1 MSAGKIASARPAPVV
16 GDGRSAHEEEA
27 LPVVT
32 KVAPFP
38 LAVLPALVQVFV
50 NEVAEAMAS
59 DVDFVAVGALAVAS
73 AALGSTRCVEAR
85 KGHMEH
91 GNLIVVALGE
101 PGTKKTPALK
111 KAMAPLFEAE
121 QRVRA
126 EHQRRMRDEPGN
138 PAGIPEPV
146 PTYIVSDVTT
156 EALAEVLQEN
166 PRGVLYVADEMTAW
180 VAAMNQ
186 YRQGG
191 KGSDRQKWL
200 SIYSGATLSI
210 RRSQRRAIYVPRPF
224 VTLLGGAQPDV
235 VGRLIGGQN
244 DGFADRL
251 LFAYPSGRRFGVSR
265 KEITEDATSGW
276 GKVVDELLSLRHDEG
291 EPVVMNLTTRA
302 LDAFEAWN
310 VPFFA
315 AAENGDIPVFLE
327 GVAAK
332 APGTVLRLAL
342 VLESMAWAAGE
353 PGRGTAITEEAVQ
366 GAIVLFTYFFA
377 HAERVYRQ
385 YRADAQDAR
394 VTRLLQWLANRNRKV
409 VKPREVVQSGVAGL
423 TKTADARE
431 LMVRAA
437 AASGGACVFSV
448 GDAAMT
454 VDIAQLKRVLHPT

>member
-1 MSAGKIASARPAPVV
+1 MPTDAR
-16 GDGRSAHEEEA
+16 SEQLCF
-27 LPVVT
+27 LPLCHILERDSSIY
-32 KVAPFP
+32 FP
-38 LAVLPALVQVFV
+38 LAVCSTVNFAESPETVFDNLREVSPHVFTAVPRVWEKIYSRVTILAQEATTPGRIAFGLALRAGMARAGHVIEGRPVPAVTAAAFWLAEIAVFRNLRRLLGLDRLRQGTSGAAPISPALLKWYHAIGVP
-50 NEVAEAMAS
+50 
-59 DVDFVAVGALAVAS
+59 L
-73 AALGSTRCVEAR
+73 LGS
-85 KGHMEH
+85 
-91 GNLIVVALGE
+91 I
-101 PGTKKTPALK
+101 
-111 KAMAPLFEAE
+111 PL
-121 QRVRA
+121 
-126 EHQRRMRDEPGN
+126 DP
-138 PAGIPEPV
+138 
-146 PTYIVSDVTT
+146 S
-156 EALAEVLQEN
+156 LAS
-166 PRGVLYVADEMTAW
+166 
-180 VAAMNQ
+180 
-186 YRQGG
+186 GG
-191 KGSDRQKWL
+191 
-200 SIYSGATLSI
+200 
-210 RRSQRRAIYVPRPF
+210 
-224 VTLLGGAQPDV
+224 
-235 VGRLIGGQN
+235 
-244 DGFADRL
+244 
-251 LFAYPSGRRFGVSR
+251 
-265 KEITEDATSGW
+265 
-276 GKVVDELLSLRHDEG
+276 DEG
-291 EPVVMNLTTRA
+291 EPVVMNLTIRA

-353 PGRGTAITEEAVQ
+353 PGRGTAITEEAVH
-366 GAIVLFTYFFA
+366 GAIALFTYFFA